1 MPSGF
6 AFSYWPCIL
15 FLKNNTITIRQ
26 VGLFSSEMLSLKLQ
40 TYSSKT
46 MKHFYF
52 LILILAPV
60 FVQSQNITFGDPD
73 VKLALLSQCD
83 TNSDNEISLSEAALI
98 TEIELWDGV
107 FTSYEGMQF
116 FVNLERLR
124 IMEQHSAIVL
134 PEITSVKRLEI
145 DTCYPSLTLSNSPN
159 LEVITMTYTDNLTSF
174 TYPLLPAL
182 KELNVDNAGLSTL
195 NTTNIPNIEKLILG
209 GTRFPSLDV
218 SSLTYLKEYGMFSY
232 ELLPTFA
239 LGNMPQLESLWVW
252 GPNLNMLNL
261 YNLPGLKN
269 LDIILTNIG
278 VLDLSGCPNL
288 ISLTCDAYAGS
299 TVTVT
304 DLGLDDVPLLE
315 NLKCVNTGLTALD
328 LAPVPALKTLDCRN
342 NALTALSLSAVPQL
356 ESLKCSNNSLT
367 ALNVSPVP
375 ALKTLDCSINQITSL
390 NVTGLPLLES
400 FSCSYNPLTG
410 PLDVSN
416 CTHLQSLACRE
427 TNRSSLD
434 VSALTD
440 LRFLDFSTNS
450 VSQIDLSNSPK
461 LSNLRASNNLL
472 VALDLSQQ
480 TVSTGGNRNFW
491 FNSNPGLMQ
500 VNLKNGLNDHVESEG
515 CPNLAYAC
523 IDESEHEEN
532 YLLEELEYENNHD
545 IHVST
550 YCTFNPGGNFNT
562 INATVT
568 YDAANDGCQNDNM
581 HFAAIPMSIDY
592 GPETG
597 ATFTNAAGVA
607 KFFTQEGIFPV
618 TATFDNPYF
627 SLSPAT
633 QSATFANDQ
642 NNVAN
647 LTFCIVPVG
656 IHTDAEITITPTT
669 PAQPGFDSGYLV
681 TVSNVGNQLIS
692 GNATFQYNESVLD
705 YVSAS
710 VAPDTQSAGNLLWNF
725 SNLAPFQSLSF
736 QVTLNLNS
744 PMETPAV
751 NIDDLL
757 PFTAAVNPAVT
768 DETPANN
775 VYEFTQTVVG
785 SFDPNDKTCVEGRFI
800 TPEMIGDYLHYVIRF
815 QNSGTAPAQNI
826 VVKDVI
832 DTTKFE
838 METLQLTAAS
848 HAYATRIDANK
859 IEFIFENINLPAEQD
874 DEPGSHGFVAF
885 KIKTKSNLTVNSSVS
900 NQADI
905 FFDYNFPIVT
915 EPAVSTFSTLGRN
928 SFEGQNVSVYP
939 NPAKNQ
945 LTIRAQDNIQSVQL
959 YDVSGR
965 LIRASAEAQ
974 SQAYLDLSQESAG
987 IYFVKITTQQGSKT
1001 EKIIKQ

>member
-1 MPSGF
+1 
-6 AFSYWPCIL
+6 
-15 FLKNNTITIRQ
+15 
-26 VGLFSSEMLSLKLQ
+26 
-40 TYSSKT
+40 

-52 LILILAPV
+52 LILILAPA

-83 TNSDNEISLSEAALI
+83 ANSDNEISLAEAALI
-98 TEIELWDGV
+98 TEIELWNGV

-124 IMEQHSAIVL
+124 IMEQNSAIVL
-134 PEITSVKRLEI
+134 PEITSLKKLEI

-159 LEVITMTYTDNLTSF
+159 LEVITMTYTDNMTSF

-182 KELNVDNAGLSTL
+182 KELRVDNGGLGTL
-195 NTTNIPNIEKLILG
+195 NTANIPNIETLILG
-209 GTRFPSLDV
+209 GTQFVSLDV
-218 SSLTYLKEYGMFSY
+218 SSLTHLKMYGISSY
-232 ELLPTFA
+232 QHLPAFTLA
-239 LGNMPQLESLWVW
+239 NMPQLEYLGVS
-252 GPNLNMLNL
+252 GPNVNTLNL
-261 YNLPGLKN
+261 SGLPGLKT
-269 LDIILTNIG
+269 LDIPSTNIA

-288 ISLTCDAYAGS
+288 TSLICGQSVGAPGFAM
-299 TVTVT
+299 T
-304 DLGLDDVPLLE
+304 DLGLADVPLLE
-315 NLKCVNTGLTALD
+315 TLKCNNAGLTALD
-328 LAPVPALKTLDCRN
+328 L
-342 NALTALSLSAVPQL
+342 
-356 ESLKCSNNSLT
+356 
-367 ALNVSPVP
+367 SPVP
-375 ALKTLDCSINQITSL
+375 ALKSLTCTTNGIAALDLSAVPLLETLKCGSNNLTALNLSAAPGLKTVDCSYNQITSL
-390 NVTGLPLLES
+390 NVTGLALLQS
-400 FSCSYNPLTG
+400 FNCSANPLAG

-416 CTHLQSLACRE
+416 CTQLQSLSCWE

-440 LRFLDFSTNS
+440 LRVLLCSQNS
-450 VSQIDLSNSPK
+450 IAQLDLSHNPK
-461 LSNLRASNNLL
+461 LSNLTANNNLL

-480 TVSTGGNRNFW
+480 TVNLGGGYRYFW
-491 FNSNPGLMQ
+491 FNGNPNLTQ
-500 VNLKNGLNDHVESEG
+500 VNLKNGLEDHVQSEG

-523 IDESEHEEN
+523 IDEIELEAN
-532 YLLEELEYENNHD
+532 YLLEELEYENDHD

-607 KFFTQEGIFPV
+607 KFFTQEGTFPV
-618 TATFDNPYF
+618 TAAFSNPYF

-633 QSATFANDQ
+633 QSATFADDQ
-642 NNVAN
+642 NHVAN

-681 TVSNVGNQLIS
+681 TVTNVGNQHIS

-710 VAPDTQSAGNLLWNF
+710 VVPDTQSAGNLLWNF
-725 SNLAPFQSLSF
+725 SNLAPFQSISF
-736 QVTLNLNS
+736 QVTFNLNS
-744 PMETPAV
+744 PMEIPAV

-757 PFTAAVNPAVT
+757 PFTATVNPAVA
-768 DETPANN
+768 DQTPANN
-775 VYEFTQTVVG
+775 VFEFTQTVVG

-848 HAYATRIDANK
+848 HPYVTRIDGNK
-859 IEFIFENINLPAEQD
+859 IEFIFENIVLPSEQD

-885 KIKTKSNLTVNSSVS
+885 KIKTKNNLTVNSSVS

-928 SFEGQNVSVYP
+928 SFEDQNVSVYP
-939 NPAKNQ
+939 NPTKNQ
-945 LTIRAQDNIQSVQL
+945 LTISASDNIESIQL

-965 LIRASAEAQ
+965 RIRTSIETKNQ
-974 SQAYLDLSQESAG
+974 VHLDLSQESAG
-987 IYFVKITTQQGSKT
+987 IYFVKITTPQGSKT
-1001 EKIIKQ
+1001 EKILKQ